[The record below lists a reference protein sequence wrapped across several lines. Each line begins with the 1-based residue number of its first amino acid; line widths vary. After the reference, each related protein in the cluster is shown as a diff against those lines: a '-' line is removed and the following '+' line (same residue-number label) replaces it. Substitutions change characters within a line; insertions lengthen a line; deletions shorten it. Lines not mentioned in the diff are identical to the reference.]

1 MLSDRPYMRDDYQRE
16 KTSFLIW
23 FLSATIAGFVI
34 QNVYTIWLQRPGF
47 IQMFALS
54 TVGLRHGYVWSLL
67 TYPLLHQDVLHLLFV
82 VLGVFFLGR
91 ELITN
96 VGEKRMMWL
105 TAAGALG
112 AGLAWFA
119 VNFNRDGLVLGS
131 TSILLCYLS
140 VFACLF
146 PNREISFLVFFV
158 LPVRTRP
165 KYIVWVV
172 LFVALMGFL
181 FAELPNR
188 PLGAALPYSGYLGA
202 MLVGWLYYRFFHEGN
217 WMILRRSR
225 DIELPRWMKRDRKA
239 PAAAPVAT
247 TANSTR
253 EDLRAEVDR
262 ILDKINSHGFGSL
275 TPEEKRKLDSAKDL
289 LSRR

>member
-1 MLSDRPYMRDDYQRE
+1 MRDDYQRE

-34 QNVYTIWLQRPGF
+34 QNVYTVWLHRPGF
-47 IQMFALS
+47 IEIFGLS
-54 TVGLRHGYVWSLL
+54 SVGLRHGYVWSLL
-67 TYPLLHQDVLHLLFV
+67 TYPLLHEDVLHLLFV

-91 ELITN
+91 ELITH
-96 VGEKRMMWL
+96 VGEKRMAWL
-105 TAAGALG
+105 TAAGAAG

-165 KYIVWVV
+165 KYIAWIV

-181 FAELPNR
+181 FTELPNR
-188 PLGAALPYSGYLGA
+188 PFGAALPYSGYLGA

-217 WMILRRSR
+217 WLILRRSNEL
-225 DIELPRWMKRDRKA
+225 ELPRWMKRPRKA
-239 PAAAPVAT
+239 A
-247 TANSTR
+247 
-253 EDLRAEVDR
+253 
-262 ILDKINSHGFGSL
+262 
-275 TPEEKRKLDSAKDL
+275 
-289 LSRR
+289 SRMSG